1 MYAGGS
7 PGLEWAFQA
16 LCLSSWPHRDR
27 SLPPGFSTPHGS
39 RISREGKPG
48 PQDHLSPLGW
58 KPTQKPPHP
67 PTPISQA
74 TGRRRGGGGQG
85 HKTQSRL
92 ARPSLLSSFH
102 LDLGLRRQGS
112 QFPSQ
117 ELAPRKTHLH
127 FGSSLLLLPSSP
139 LLPACLPA
147 PVTFRLYFLPTAS
160 PARSLI
166 SKI

>member
-1 MYAGGS
+1 MGISGPLFVLVAPQRPVPTAWILYS
-7 PGLEWAFQA
+7 
-16 LCLSSWPHRDR
+16 
-27 SLPPGFSTPHGS
+27 S
-39 RISREGKPG
+39 RIPHITGGEARASG
-48 PQDHLSPLGW
+48 PPLPSW
-58 KPTQKPPHP
+58 LETHPKTSP
-67 PTPISQA
+67 PTYPHQPGHRQ
-74 TGRRRGGGGQG
+74 TLGRGGQG

-102 LDLGLRRQGS
+102 LDLGLCRQGS